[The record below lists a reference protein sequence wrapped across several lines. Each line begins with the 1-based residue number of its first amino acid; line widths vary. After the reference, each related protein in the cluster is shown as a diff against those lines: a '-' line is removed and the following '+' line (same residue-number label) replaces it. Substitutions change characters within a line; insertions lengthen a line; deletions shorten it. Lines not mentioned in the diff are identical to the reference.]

1 MRIQI
6 CAVGRLRAGPEK
18 LLLDDYTSRLDATG
32 RGIGLS
38 VLPLSE
44 VEEKRRLEDTALME
58 REAELLL
65 AAAPKGA
72 LIIALDERGRV
83 ETSEAFAKRIG
94 TLRDNGTADVAF
106 LIGGANGLA
115 PAIRDRAAHVMA
127 FGAMT
132 WPHMFV
138 RVMLAEQLYRAATI
152 LSGHPYHRA

>member
-1 MRIQI
+1 MRVQI

-18 LLLDDYTSRLDATG
+18 LLLDDYMSRLDATG
-32 RGIGLS
+32 RGIGIS

-44 VEEKRRLEDTALME
+44 VEEKRRLEDAALME

-94 TLRDNGTADVAF
+94 TLRDNGAPDIAF

-132 WPHMFV
+132 WPHMLV